1 MLNKEPIN
9 KRIDHK
15 IIDKLLFEL
24 SLGNMESF
32 HNLYELTKTSVYG
45 YSLSLLKNH
54 NDALDNMQDVYVK
67 IHENIN
73 SYKSN
78 QTPMSWILTIT
89 KNLALMK
96 IRKQKKIVSGEINEE
111 IFVNDCLKEED
122 KIFLREILEKLSEEE
137 RQIVLFHL
145 VAELKHKEIA
155 ELLELKL
162 STTLS
167 KYHRALKKI
176 RNEWGNS

>member
-1 MLNKEPIN
+1 MLYFNS
-9 KRIDHK
+9 DY
-15 IIDKLLFEL
+15 
-24 SLGNMESF
+24 MEGA
-32 HNLYELTKTSVYG
+32 YP
-45 YSLSLLKNH
+45 
-54 NDALDNMQDVYVK
+54 A
-67 IHENIN
+67 
-73 SYKSN
+73 
-78 QTPMSWILTIT
+78 
-89 KNLALMK
+89 
-96 IRKQKKIVSGEINEE
+96 
-111 IFVNDCLKEED
+111 
-122 KIFLREILEKLSEEE
+122 ILEKLSEEE